1 MSLGYIAWAA
11 LNLPA
16 LLLFCYADRLG
27 VWWAILLL
35 AYMTGLNTVYV
46 KIIRPRQLAKLR
58 MDLGDELFFL
68 TYPGEKK
75 KLLRRKARE
84 RRRAERELRA
94 RQRRAERRGE
104 IAY

>member
-1 MSLGYIAWAA
+1 MALGYIAMAV

-16 LLLFCYADRLG
+16 LLLICYADRLG
-27 VWWAILLL
+27 VWWSILLL
-35 AYMTGLNTVYV
+35 VYMGGLNTAYV
-46 KIIRPRQLAKLR
+46 MIIRPRQLAKLR

-68 TYPGEKK
+68 TYPREKK

-104 IAY
+104 IVY